1 MISSKVD
8 IKRFQ
13 TGDIG
18 YSDVLQQLRSQRSP
32 FTFHWDVGGELLLWT
47 VEGEIAAFAILV
59 DDGIDTF
66 EVCYKFRGLGYGSC
80 MIQELKQ
87 DRPRLWL
94 SGYAFSPE
102 AAKFWRK
109 LGLYD

>member
-1 MISSKVD
+1 MED

-13 TGDIG
+13 PSDPG

-32 FTFHWDVGGELLLWT
+32 FAFHWDVGGELILWT
-47 VEGEIAAFAILV
+47 VEGKIAAFAVLV

-66 EVCYKFRGLGYGSC
+66 EVSHKFRGQGLGTH
-80 MIQELKQ
+80 MIREFKQ